1 MKNKKLLPLSVL
13 LSFSLA
19 ACGEK
24 IPYVSLDS
32 NPISESATETPTE
45 KPSSSASSTAT
56 GSLSESP
63 SLSEKPSESP
73 SSDKTSVSASEKV
86 KNDGSKQHPYSCK
99 EAKEKVN
106 GLADKE
112 VTAESYYVFGS
123 ITKIKEV
130 STSYGNATFT
140 ISSDDV
146 DLVVFRGYYLN
157 QEKFTSSNQI
167 KIGDDVVVYGT
178 LQRYNG
184 IFETGKQSLSFFC

>member
-1 MKNKKLLPLSVL
+1 MKNRKLLPLSVL

-19 ACGEK
+19 ACDEK

-32 NPISESATETPTE
+32 NPIHE
-45 KPSSSASSTAT
+45 SASSTPT
-56 GSLSESP
+56 VSFSESP

-73 SSDKTSVSASEKV
+73 SSDKTSVSVSASEKV

-123 ITKIKEV
+123 ITKIEEV

-157 QEKFTSSNQI
+157 QAKFTSSNQI
-167 KIGDDVVVYGT
+167 KLGDDVVV
-178 LQRYNG
+178 L
-184 IFETGKQSLSFFC
+184 SLIHI